1 MADGVTQADRAADG
15 TVLLVANYES
25 DVGYAWWLMENFWRV
40 IADAVA
46 RQGRRCLLAYPRV
59 AGIPEII
66 QQAPLEIVE
75 CAIRRN
81 TWKEVWSGLRMIR
94 RQRVRSIYVSDWPN
108 THWIYLLWRLAGVKS
123 IVLHMHSGG
132 DRPPTVGVRALLK
145 DAVHA
150 FGLMSATLYVAPSPY
165 MGRRLLEVGRVP
177 PTRCAVV
184 TNGIRLFE
192 RSPDRQAEVRARI
205 DVPNDA
211 VLVVMVS
218 RATYAKGLDFAV
230 RCLSELV
237 NSPAP
242 GACVYAVHCG
252 DGPDLEAFAQMAAEA
267 GLGARFRFLGRR
279 SDVRDILGAADIAL
293 HPSKS
298 EAMSLAILE
307 FLCAGLAVV
316 TPDLPSVSSAIE
328 PGVTG
333 LTYKNA
339 NLTDAVA
346 TLRRLVADAT
356 LRQSLGGAAAASCRT
371 SYSLDTMN
379 QAFAEKVIPAI

>member
-1 MADGVTQADRAADG
+1 MADGVTQTNRAADG

-46 RQGRRCLLAYPRV
+46 QQGRRCLLAYPRV
-59 AGIPEII
+59 AAIPAII
-66 QQAPLEIVE
+66 QEAPVEIVE
-75 CAIRRN
+75 FAVRRN
-81 TWKEVWSGLRMIR
+81 TWTEVWSGVRFIR
-94 RQRVRSIYVSDWPN
+94 RHRVRSIYVSDWPN

-132 DRPPTVGVRALLK
+132 DRPPTVGLRALVK
-145 DAVHA
+145 DAVHT

-165 MGRRLLEVGRVP
+165 MGRRLREVGRVP
-177 PTRCAVV
+177 PARCAVV
-184 TNGIRLFE
+184 TNGIRLFDRNPATE
-192 RSPDRQAEVRARI
+192 REVRAGI
-205 DVPNDA
+205 GVPEDA
-211 VLVVMVS
+211 VLVVLVS
-218 RATYAKGLDFAV
+218 RATYAKGVDFAV
-230 RCLSELV
+230 RCISELV
-237 NSPAP
+237 NSPVP
-242 GACVYAVHCG
+242 GPCVYAVHCG
-252 DGPDLEAFAQMAAEA
+252 DGPDLEVFARMADEA
-267 GLGARFRFLGRR
+267 GLGTRFQFLGRR
-279 SDVRDILGAADIAL
+279 NDVREILGAADIAL

-316 TPDLPSVSSAIE
+316 TPDLPSVSSALQ

-346 TLRRLVADAT
+346 TLRRLVADAA
-356 LRQSLGGAAAASCRT
+356 LRRSLGAAAAASCRT

-379 QAFAEKVIPAI
+379 RAFVQKVIPAI